1 MKILITGAAGAIGS
15 HVAERFS
22 ALGHD
27 VVGIDAMTDYY
38 DPKAKEETVK
48 ELAQK
53 GVSILRLDLAKDDVT
68 PALSG
73 VDVVYHFAAQ
83 PGISKDTSFE
93 TYVRNNIV
101 ATHRLLEAARKS
113 DSLRAFI
120 HISTSSVYGVE
131 ARGDE
136 TAVPA
141 PTSYY
146 GVTKLA
152 AEQLALSYHREYGM
166 PVSVLRLFSVYG
178 ERERPEKLYRKLIQS
193 MLEGKTF
200 PLHEG
205 SEKHVRSYTYV
216 SDIVDGCV
224 AALEHFDKVKG
235 EIFNLGNDHTATTGE
250 GIAIIENIF
259 GGKADIVVVPKR
271 AGDQKETAAHIG
283 KAKRMFGYE
292 PKVSL
297 AEGLARQVAWQKKK
311 FESGRDL

>member
-22 ALGHD
+22 ALGHE

-38 DPKAKEETVK
+38 DPSAKEDTLR
-48 ELAQK
+48 ELAAQNIP
-53 GVSILRLDLAKDDVT
+53 ILRLDLATGDMGA
-68 PALSG
+68 ALSG
-73 VDVVYHFAAQ
+73 VEVVYHFAAQ
-83 PGISKDTSFE
+83 PGISKETAFE
-93 TYVRNNIV
+93 TYIRNNIR
-101 ATHRLLEAARKS
+101 ATHCLLERVRVEP
-113 DSLRAFI
+113 SLSAFI
-120 HISTSSVYGVE
+120 HISTSSVYGAE

-193 MLEGKTF
+193 MLEKKPF

-205 SEKHVRSYTYV
+205 SEKHVRSYTYI
-216 SDIVDGCV
+216 SDIADGCV
-224 AALEHFDKVKG
+224 ATLEHFDTAKG
-235 EIFNLGNDHTATTGE
+235 EIFNLGNDQTATTGE
-250 GIAIIENIF
+250 GIAIIEDIF
-259 GGKADIVVVPKR
+259 GKKADIVVVPKR
-271 AGDQKETAAHIG
+271 AGDQKETAARIG
-283 KAKRMFGYE
+283 KAKRVFGYE
-292 PKVSL
+292 PRVSL
-297 AEGLARQVAWQKKK
+297 AEGLTRQVAWQKAK
-311 FESGRDL
+311 FGAGK